1 MCFVTETQ
9 IFVANAGDSRC
20 VACVDGKTLPL
31 SFDHK
36 PDDRN
41 EKGRIKQAGGYVSKG
56 RINETLNVS
65 RSIGD
70 LEYKRN
76 KNLKAS

>member
-41 EKGRIKQAGGYVSKG
+41 EKGRIKQA
-56 RINETLNVS
+56 EATF
-65 RSIGD
+65 
-70 LEYKRN
+70 
-76 KNLKAS
+76 LKAESMKL